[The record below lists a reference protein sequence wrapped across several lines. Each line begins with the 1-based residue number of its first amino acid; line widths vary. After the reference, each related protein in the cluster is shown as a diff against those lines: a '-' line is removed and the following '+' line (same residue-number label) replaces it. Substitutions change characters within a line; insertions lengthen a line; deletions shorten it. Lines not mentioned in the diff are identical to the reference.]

1 MRKRQII
8 ALFTGL
14 LFGLGLMLSG
24 MTQPTKVIGFLDITG
39 AWDPS
44 LAFVMMGAIGVHF
57 TAYQWF
63 IKPRQTPLFD
73 ARFHVKEERRPDT
86 KLLIGA
92 AIFGAGWGLAGYCP
106 GPGIVAVG
114 LGSVSAIIFVLGML
128 LGMLIFRLTKPVE
141 ASTVE
146 IKDTLDVTCG

>member
-1 MRKRQII
+1 MRKRQVI

-14 LFGLGLMLSG
+14 LFGLGLVLSG
-24 MTQPTKVIGFLDITG
+24 MTQPTKVIGFLDIVG

-73 ARFHVKEERRPDT
+73 AQFHLKKDHKPDT
-86 KLLIGA
+86 KLLLGA
-92 AIFGAGWGLAGYCP
+92 VIFGAGWGLAGYCP
-106 GPGIVAVG
+106 GPGIVAIG
-114 LGSVSAIIFVLGML
+114 LGSTNAIIFVLGML
-128 LGMLIFRLTKPVE
+128 LGMLMFRFTKPAK

-146 IKDTLDVTCG
+146 SKNTLDVTCG